1 MRSERLSRGASS
13 IGTGGGG
20 TIYEYRVA
28 ALDLVSLLC
37 GVRVPGLDVVP
48 DAVRLQQ
55 GSEFPLDDVVVLS
68 RKGSYQLVVERQVK
82 RTLEIAPSSEP
93 WRKTMRQCLQS
104 LESFGDEIDSDRH
117 RLGVT
122 ASGPLHGLEVL
133 RDLAAYAA
141 AQKSVDDLL
150 RQLSALGRDQ
160 RRVWKHLVDTI
171 RDLLA
176 EGGVAAPAPE
186 LVELSAFRIARRLI
200 VQVEPTEQM
209 SPRYPYLCSMLEDR
223 VLRTGA
229 RHHSAAVFRM
239 VEELAQEWGPRAGT
253 VDAAMLRSRLQARDV
268 ALRADPAPQDR
279 TASHRVSVVSD
290 LEPAD
295 ALRLEVHTAFETD
308 VRSGTLSALPPYIDR
323 PASIDDE
330 LRRQVAGAANG
341 SRLVMVVGG
350 SSTGKTRSCWEAVR
364 AELPDWRIVHP
375 LAPERPAALL
385 SVLQEGFLEPRTVLW
400 LNDANL
406 YLLVRNYAAQV
417 AASLQALL
425 TDPQRGPVLILG
437 TIWPDF
443 WDKLMDR
450 TFEDD
455 DVALGMGAVHQLA
468 DLAVTVDMPPAF
480 TAPDLARAAA
490 VVASD
495 PRLQL
500 ARSRAASGR
509 ITQFLAGAPYL
520 WRRYEQSAGAAR
532 AILHAA
538 MDARRFGHGPLLSE
552 DFLRTAAEGYI
563 DEATW
568 HTLDEDWFASQLTRL
583 LRPLRQLPGPLTR
596 YRPRPDEPPAV
607 GPLYQ
612 LADILHEKSRATREK
627 ERPASSLWA
636 AAAAH
641 SRTDTDLRE
650 LAQTARRLGAVDC
663 EQLYLKAAACG
674 DVAVLPWFTRR
685 LMALGQL
692 QRAEELIDN
701 HRLDSLLLGELAAAV
716 GDAGHF
722 QDAARLARRAYERSG
737 DRNGARSLAHHL
749 SARGMRRPAE
759 QIYTWL
765 AETGDPVAAQWLTVH
780 YEARG
785 DGAGAERMART
796 ALTQYGD
803 PAAAV
808 VLAQLRAHA
817 EKLDDADRLCRLA
830 AEHGHAG
837 VLVAY
842 ARERS
847 DHRDHATALCF
858 YRAAATAKH
867 PKALEWMS
875 WRCEGHGHHQRAE
888 DFAHAAAAAGNS
900 HALHSLAHLRFFNGS
915 RDDAERLNRA
925 AAQAGSALALDWLIR
940 SGLPTPYSDAP
951 APPPGQT
958 AQTTT
963 RLAQAT
969 HTNDHRS

>member
-1 MRSERLSRGASS
+1 MSRGASS

-37 GVRVPGLDVVP
+37 GVSVPGLDVVP
-48 DAVRLQQ
+48 DAIRLQQ

-68 RKGSYQLVVERQVK
+68 RKGSYQLVVERQIK
-82 RTLEIAPSSEP
+82 RSLEIAPSSEP

-104 LESFGDEIDSDRH
+104 LESFGDEIDADRH

-133 RDLAAYAA
+133 RDLTAYAA
-141 AQKSVDDLL
+141 AQKSVDDLV

-176 EGGVAAPAPE
+176 EGSAVTPAPE

-200 VQVEPTEQM
+200 VQVEPTEQI
-209 SPRYPYLCSMLEDR
+209 SPRYPYLCSVLEDR
-223 VLRTGA
+223 VLRTGT

-239 VEELAQEWGPRAGT
+239 VEELAQEWGPRAGA
-253 VDAAMLRSRLQARDV
+253 VDVAMLRSRLQARGV
-268 ALRADPAPQDR
+268 ALRGDPQPRGQA
-279 TASHRVSVVSD
+279 ASHRVSVVAD

-295 ALRLEVHTAFETD
+295 ALRFEVHPAFKAD
-308 VRSGTLSALPPYIDR
+308 GRSGALSALPPYIDR

-385 SVLQEGFLEPRTVLW
+385 SVLQEGVLEPRTVLW
-400 LNDANL
+400 LNDADL
-406 YLLVRNYAAQV
+406 YLLVKNYAAQV

-425 TDPQRGPVLILG
+425 TDPQRGPVLVLG

-443 WDKLMDR
+443 WDKL
-450 TFEDD
+450 TESAYEDD
-455 DVALGMGAVHQLA
+455 DVALGMGAAHQLA
-468 DLAVTVDMPPAF
+468 DLAVTVEMPATF
-480 TAPDLARAAA
+480 TSPDLARAAA

-500 ARSRAASGR
+500 ARSRAVSGR

-568 HTLDEDWFASQLTRL
+568 HTLDEDWFASHLTQLI
-583 LRPLRQLPGPLTR
+583 RPHRQLPGPLTR
-596 YRPRPDEPPAV
+596 YRPRPDQPPAF

-612 LADILHEKSRATREK
+612 LADILHERSRATREK

-641 SRTDTDLRE
+641 SRTATDLRE
-650 LAQTARRLGAVDC
+650 LAQAARRLGAVDC

-674 DVAVLPWFTRR
+674 DVAGLQWFTRR
-685 LMALGQL
+685 LMALGRFE
-692 QRAEELIDN
+692 RAEELIDN
-701 HRLDSLLLGELAAAV
+701 YRLDSLLLGELAASV
-716 GDAGHF
+716 GDAGRF
-722 QDAARLARRAYERSG
+722 MDAARLARRAYEGSG

-759 QIYTWL
+759 QVYSWL
-765 AETGDPVAAQWLTVH
+765 AETGDPVAARWLTAH

-785 DGAGAERMART
+785 DGAAADRMART

-803 PAAAV
+803 PAAAL
-808 VLAQLRAHA
+808 VLAQLRADA
-817 EKLDDADRLCRLA
+817 GKLDDADRLARLA
-830 AEHGHAG
+830 AGHGHAG

-847 DHRDHATALCF
+847 DHRDHAAAFCF

-875 WRCEGHGHHQRAE
+875 WACEGQGHHQRAE

-900 HALHSLAHLRFFNGS
+900 HALHGLAHLRFFKGR

-925 AAQAGSALALDWLIR
+925 AAQAGSVLARQWLIR
-940 SGLPTPYSDAP
+940 SGLPTP
-951 APPPGQT
+951 
-958 AQTTT
+958 
-963 RLAQAT
+963 
-969 HTNDHRS
+969 